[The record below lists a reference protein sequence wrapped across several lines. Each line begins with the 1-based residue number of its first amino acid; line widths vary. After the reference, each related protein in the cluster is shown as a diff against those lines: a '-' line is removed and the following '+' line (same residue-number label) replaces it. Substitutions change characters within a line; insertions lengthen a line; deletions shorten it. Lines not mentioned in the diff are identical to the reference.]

1 MNKVLDVLRSREHR
15 HVVYIAILTL
25 IVLSIALP
33 TEHINIVEIL
43 FNLLVSIGYLEF
55 IAIVPS
61 CLLVVIVA
69 SGYRLN
75 LSVVK
80 FFVWLS
86 KFTVKALYAVVGF
99 SLALLLANLLYGHM
113 TDAAF
118 FAIVSFT
125 TYFVALAV
133 HWMLLDLE
141 SQSIALSITASS

>member
-1 MNKVLDVLRSREHR
+1 MNKVLDVFRSGEHR
-15 HVVYIAILTL
+15 RIGYIAALTL

-33 TEHINIVEIL
+33 TGHINLVEIL
-43 FNLLVSIGYLEF
+43 FNLLISIGYLEF
-55 IAIVPS
+55 IAIIPS
-61 CLLVVIVA
+61 CLLVAIVA
-69 SGYRLN
+69 FGCRIN

-80 FFVWLS
+80 FFVRLS
-86 KFTVKALYAVVGF
+86 KFTVKALYTVVGF

-141 SQSIALSITASS
+141 SQSIALSITAYS